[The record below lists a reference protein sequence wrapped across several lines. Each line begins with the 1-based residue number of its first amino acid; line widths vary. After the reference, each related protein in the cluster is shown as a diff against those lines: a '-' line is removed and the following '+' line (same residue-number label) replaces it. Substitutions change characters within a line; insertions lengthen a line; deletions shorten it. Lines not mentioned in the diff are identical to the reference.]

1 MFRVPEG
8 PVLFDHTSILKTV
21 EKRWN
26 LPRSPPGMRG
36 AQHRARSAFTE
47 DGLRTYIHSH
57 AEPQND

>member
-1 MFRVPEG
+1 MP
-8 PVLFDHTSILKTV
+8 FDHTSILKTV